1 MLRFAGRGENGQLT
15 VLVIGFTFILA
26 VLVVVGV
33 DVSKVFLARRS
44 LSSVADAAALA
55 AAQSADRAAIYA
67 GAATCG
73 GVLPLDASVATQ
85 QVDASLADDLADLQ
99 QTFATVQGPD
109 VSVSDGRVT
118 VRLAGEVKVPFGR
131 VLALLD
137 PSRPDGRVRV
147 AVSASAESPITAPGG
162 C

>member
-1 MLRFAGRGENGQLT
+1 MLRGIRRADDGSLT

-26 VLVVVGV
+26 VLIVVGI

-55 AAQSADRAAIYA
+55 AAQAADRAAIYA
-67 GAATCG
+67 GAAGCG
-73 GVLPLDASVATQ
+73 GVLPLDPTTAAQ

-99 QTFATVQGPD
+99 QTFAEVQPPD
-109 VSVSDGRVT
+109 VTVVNGRVT
-118 VRLAGEVKVPFGR
+118 VHMSGDVKVPFGR
-131 VLALLD
+131 VLSLLD
-137 PSRPDGRVRV
+137 PERADGRVHV
-147 AVSASAESPITAPGG
+147 AVSATAESPITAPGG

>member
-1 MLRFAGRGENGQLT
+1 MLRVARRIDDGSLT

-67 GAATCG
+67 GAAGCG
-73 GVLPLDASVATQ
+73 GVLPLDPAAAAQ
-85 QVDASLADDLADLQ
+85 QVDASVADDLPDLR
-99 QTFATVQGPD
+99 QTFNEVQAPEVNVVDGTVTVQ
-109 VSVSDGRVT
+109 
-118 VRLAGEVKVPFGR
+118 LAGQVKVPFGR

-137 PSRPDGRVRV
+137 PGRPDGRVHV
-147 AVSASAESPITAPGG
+147 SVSATAESPISAPGG

>member
-1 MLRFAGRGENGQLT
+1 LLSRRSRSDDGQLT

-26 VLVVVGV
+26 VLIVVGV

-55 AAQSADRAAIYA
+55 ASQSADRAAVYA
-67 GAATCG
+67 GAAGCG
-73 GVLPLDASVATQ
+73 GVLPLDPTAATQ
-85 QVDASLADDLADLQ
+85 QVDDALGDDLPDLQ
-99 QTFATVQGPD
+99 QTFAAVQPPE
-109 VSVSDGRVT
+109 VSVVAGRVT
-118 VRLAGEVKVPFGR
+118 VHLAGEVTVPFGR

-137 PSRPDGRVRV
+137 PARSDGRVHV
-147 AVSASAESPITAPGG
+147 AVSATAESPVTAPGG

>member
-1 MLRFAGRGENGQLT
+1 VLTSARRADDGQLT
-15 VLVIGFTFILA
+15 VLVIGFTFILV

-67 GAATCG
+67 GAASCG
-73 GVLPLDASVATQ
+73 GVLPIDHAAAEE
-85 QVDASLADDLADLQ
+85 QVDASLADDLPDLR
-99 QTFATVQGPD
+99 QTFAVVQPPA
-109 VSVSDGRVT
+109 VVVADGRVT
-118 VRLAGEVKVPFGR
+118 IQLTGDVKVPFGR
-131 VLALLD
+131 VLAVLD
-137 PSRPDGRVRV
+137 PGRADGRVHV
-147 AVSASAESPITAPGG
+147 SVSASAESPISAPGG